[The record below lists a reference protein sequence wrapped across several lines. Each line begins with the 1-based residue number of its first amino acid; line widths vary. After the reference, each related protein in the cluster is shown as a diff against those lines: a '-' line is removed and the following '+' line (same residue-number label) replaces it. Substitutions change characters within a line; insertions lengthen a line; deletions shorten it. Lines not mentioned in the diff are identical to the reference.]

1 MWDGEPNN
9 AGRFAIPFW
18 RIHYDQ
24 DMRCSGIYRIDLGNG
39 YFYIGSSVNL
49 KRRKVVHKTDL
60 RSLRHSNQKMQNCW
74 NKYGIFEFVVLE
86 ECEKS
91 DLLLREQQLIDKH
104 FSDPKNVNLAP
115 TAGSPLGVIHSA
127 DSCANMSA
135 AAQNRSNEHRA
146 KISAAQIGR
155 FCSAQTKNKMSASH
169 KGIPMSDKTRA
180 NMSAAAQNRSPEHCA
195 NLSVAAQK
203 RWARVR
209 MEKQI
214 MEEMQRGKECW

>member
-1 MWDGEPNN
+1 MGS
-9 AGRFAIPFW
+9 
-18 RIHYDQ
+18 
-24 DMRCSGIYRIDLGNG
+24 SGIYKIELGNG

-74 NKYGIFEFVVLE
+74 NKYGIFEFIVLE
-86 ECEKS
+86 ECEIS

-115 TAGSPLGVIHSA
+115 KAGSPLGVVHSA
-127 DSCANMSA
+127 DSRANMSA
-135 AAQNRSNEHRA
+135 AAQNRSDEHRA

-155 FCSAQTKNKMSASH
+155 ICSAETKNKMSVAH

-180 NMSAAAQNRSPEHCA
+180 NMSFAAQNRSAKHRA
-195 NLSVAAQK
+195 NLSVAAKK

-209 MEKQI
+209 MEKQL
-214 MEEMQRGKECW
+214 MEEMQRGKECS